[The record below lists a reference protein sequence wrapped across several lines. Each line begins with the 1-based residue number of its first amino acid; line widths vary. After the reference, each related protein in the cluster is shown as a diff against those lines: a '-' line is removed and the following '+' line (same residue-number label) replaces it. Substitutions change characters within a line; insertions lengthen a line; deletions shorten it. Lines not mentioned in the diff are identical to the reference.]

1 MILALIVQK
10 EWKLFHLD
18 VKMMF
23 LNGDLLKEVYMNH
36 PQGFIVF
43 GKEKKC
49 VDCKRHFM
57 Y

>member
-1 MILALIVQK
+1 MIIALIVQK

-43 GKEKKC
+43 EKEKKC